1 MICSQLPRKI
11 LVFTALFLTIGG
23 PSQAKAETPEPTSQI
38 EKGHDRAQE
47 SRDFAN
53 HLFKK
58 GEYYRAIGEYQRY
71 LFLNPKAPDSELM
84 QLRSGLA
91 YLFGGEYQLANH
103 ELSLLGRNLRKPE
116 YTRMADFGRSQASFL
131 DGSWKAAS
139 VHLKTFMEKH
149 PYPKASQ
156 TTESRTLSHHALL
169 MLGWTQIR
177 LDELQEAEKT
187 FAELAKISPP
197 ERGYQKLSQEIHA
210 LRKTPQGKSPTLA
223 GFLSIVPGLGHAYIE
238 RPELALFSLA
248 WNSLFIY
255 AAADNIT
262 QKNYGTGSILSAFA
276 LLWYSGTIYG
286 AVNGAHKWN
295 RDMKLNK
302 LDELES
308 DYPADPGLKLLHSE
322 ALREPGHD

>member
-1 MICSQLPRKI
+1 MICSQFARTI
-11 LVFTALFLTIGG
+11 LVFTALFLTFGG

-38 EKGHDRAQE
+38 EKDQDRAQQ

-103 ELSLLGRNLRKPE
+103 ELAQLGRSLKNPE
-116 YTRMADFGRSQASFL
+116 YARMADFGRSQASFL

-139 VHLKTFMEKH
+139 VHLKTFTEKH
-149 PYPKASQ
+149 SSPNTSA
-156 TTESRTLSHHALL
+156 TTRSRAFSHHALL
-169 MLGWTQIR
+169 MLGWTHIR
-177 LDELQEAEKT
+177 LDELEEAEKA
-187 FAELAKISPP
+187 FAKLAKISPP
-197 ERGYQKLSQEIHA
+197 ERGYEKLAQEIYI
-210 LRKTPQGKSPTLA
+210 LRKTPQGKSPSLA
-223 GFLSIVPGLGHAYIE
+223 GFLSIIPGLGHAYIE
-238 RPELALFSLA
+238 RPELAIFSLA

-255 AAADNIT
+255 AAADNIV
-262 QKNYGTGSILSAFA
+262 QENYGTGSILSAFA

-302 LDELES
+302 LEELES
-308 DYPADPGLKLLHSE
+308 DYPADPGLKLLRSE
-322 ALREPGHD
+322 ALRAPGSD